1 MSLNLRQLVRGAHVK
16 KITRWFIRGL
26 FLVVVLWIVGVLAG
40 RVLLHVTMGQIIK
53 LTNSKVAFESI
64 DYDFD
69 GSVSLEKLVISPY
82 QKLSD
87 DDAIFKARA
96 VYARFGLGSLL
107 MLRPRLKEISLKDFT
122 FNAQHD
128 IDTDRWNFGA
138 LKTRRPKGRPG
149 QIPRIHLENG
159 MLKYSEVSN
168 GQIKRTA
175 TLPVNASFGFDE
187 KTSRG
192 YKFAVT
198 ASQRP
203 QLDRDTLTG
212 FVRPGQIVLNGRIP
226 PIDMSAFGR
235 TWQVNALDAEFNYDR
250 RWNYLLKLN
259 VVDLRSAFTRTTDT
273 ASFEALSPLKSSG
286 PIAALLR
293 FFKKYQPAGQ
303 VNINLIA
310 SGNLGKLGETV
321 LDGKVYCQDA
331 SICHRGFPY
340 TVEHMT
346 GRLDFTQNSVVLN
359 NLCGYH
365 DDVELFF
372 NGFSREFGPNRRY
385 DVRITSDNM
394 ALEDDL
400 YQALNPKQKK
410 FWTSFSPNGLAAIDY
425 RLSRYPPEDKER
437 NLTVRLL
444 DANAVYSSFPYPLKN
459 LTGALLFSYDTV
471 TASELVSEANDTRIT
486 ITGRAT
492 ACRTD
497 RPICDISVRAENVP
511 LDSTLAAALP
521 PGQKD
526 FYEELQMDGSA
537 DADIKVFTPEQ
548 DLSPTTFVADV
559 SFKETSLTAP
569 VLRFA
574 EYKETPLDSP
584 EKDQP
589 VLTFSD
595 TSGKAVFTPDLVSIE
610 DFAGQSKIGPI
621 SMTGQI
627 RPGDQNRP
635 PQYDLLLHTSKVQI
649 NDDLID
655 MLPAPMTKM
664 VSELRPEGK
673 VNLNIELS
681 RTGMDDRPDYKITVD
696 CLHNSI
702 NSRKFLYPITD
713 VTGCLTIT
721 KDGIALDD
729 IVATPPNNVHVISD
743 TSAVKIDGQI
753 MLADNGYD
761 SADPEL
767 SNCNVALA
775 AESLKVKGATLSNL
789 TTAIC
794 YDPNRQHWLAKNLI
808 ADCYGGRLAGKLE
821 VRHPTQTASEY
832 LLQTGFDN
840 VDLRQ
845 FLADITQKQDPN
857 FSNNDTTGTMR
868 GSLNVA
874 WQTGRSLPRIGR
886 CCLEITDMK
895 VGKLSPLAKL
905 LFVLKLTGPTDF
917 AFEKMLVDAYIN
929 HNKVFIE
936 SFDLSGDA
944 IAFCGSG
951 SLDMKSW
958 DIDLTLTARGKRLAT
973 AEPSVLQSLPDALG
987 GGVVRMEVTGNV
999 YDPQVR
1005 TRTLPV
1011 IADSLN
1017 IFGSKPAEKK

>member
-1 MSLNLRQLVRGAHVK
+1 MSLSLRQFVRGAHAG
-16 KITRWFIRGL
+16 KIIRWLIRGL
-26 FLVVVLWIVGVLAG
+26 FVVVLLWIVGVLTG
-40 RVLLHVTMGQIIK
+40 RALLHVTMGQIIK

-69 GSVSLEKLVISPY
+69 GSVSLEKLVIRPY
-82 QKLSD
+82 QKLSH

-107 MLRPRLKEISLKDFT
+107 MLRPRLRELSLKDFT

-128 IDTDRWNFGA
+128 IDTDRWNVGTLRA
-138 LKTRRPKGRPG
+138 RPPKGRPG
-149 QIPRIHLENG
+149 KIPRIHLENG
-159 MLKYSEVSN
+159 TLKYSEVSN

-187 KTSRG
+187 KTPRG
-192 YKFAVT
+192 YRFTVT

-203 QLDRDTLTG
+203 QLDRDTLIG
-212 FVRPGQIVLNGRIP
+212 FVRSGQIVLNGRIP

-235 TWQVNALDAEFNYDR
+235 TWQVNALDAELNYDR

-259 VVDLRSAFTRTTDT
+259 VIDLRSAFTGTTDT
-273 ASFEALSPLKSSG
+273 ASFEALSPLKNSG
-286 PIAALLR
+286 PIASLLR
-293 FFKKYQPAGQ
+293 FFEKYHPAGKI
-303 VNINLIA
+303 NINMMA
-310 SGNLGKLGETV
+310 SGNLRKLGGTV
-321 LDGKVYCQDA
+321 LNGKVYCQDA
-331 SICHRGFPY
+331 SICHRKFPY
-340 TVEHMT
+340 TVEHIT
-346 GRLDFTQNSVVLN
+346 GRVDFTEKSVVLN
-359 NLCGYH
+359 NLRGYH
-365 DDVELFF
+365 DDVKLSF
-372 NGFSREFGPNRRY
+372 NGFSREFGPNRKY

-394 ALEDDL
+394 ALENDL
-400 YQALNPKQKK
+400 YQALNPRHKK
-410 FWTSFSPNGLAAIDY
+410 FWSLFSPTGLAAIDY
-425 RLSRYPPEDKER
+425 RLSHYPPDDKDR

-444 DANAVYSSFPYPLKN
+444 EANAAYSSFPYPLKN

-471 TASELVSEANDTRIT
+471 AASELVSETNDTKIT
-486 ITGRAT
+486 INGQAT

-497 RPICDISVRAENVP
+497 RPICDFSVKAENVS

-521 PGQKD
+521 PAQKD
-526 FYEELQMDGSA
+526 FYNELQMAGSA

-559 SFKETSLTAP
+559 SFKETSLTAHA
-569 VLRFA
+569 LRFA
-574 EYKETPLDSP
+574 EYKETPSDSTKEDRP
-584 EKDQP
+584 A
-589 VLTFSD
+589 LTFSD
-595 TSGKAVFTPDLVSIE
+595 ASGKTVFTPDLVSIE
-610 DFAGQSKIGPI
+610 DFSGLSKLGPV

-627 RPGDQNRP
+627 RPGDQNQP
-635 PQYDLLLHTSKVQI
+635 PQYDLQLYTSKVQI
-649 NDDLID
+649 NNDLID
-655 MLPAPMTKM
+655 MLPAPMTNV

-673 VNLNIELS
+673 INLKIELS
-681 RTGMDDRPDYKITVD
+681 RAEMEDRPDYKITVD
-696 CLHNSI
+696 CLRNSI
-702 NSRKFLYPITD
+702 NSSKFLYPITD

-743 TSAVKIDGQI
+743 TAAVKIDGQI

-761 SADPEL
+761 SAVTGL
-767 SNCNVALA
+767 SNCNVTLA

-789 TTAIC
+789 RTAIC
-794 YDPNRQHWLAKNLI
+794 YDPNRHNWLAKNLI
-808 ADCYGGRLAGKLE
+808 ADCYGGRLAGKLQ
-821 VRHPTQTASEY
+821 VRHPTQTGSEY
-832 LLQTGFDN
+832 LLQTGFEN

-845 FLADITQKQDPN
+845 FLADIKQKGAPDPN
-857 FSNNDTTGTMR
+857 TTGKMR

-874 WQTGRSLPRIGR
+874 WQTGSSLPRIGR

-905 LFVLKLTGPTDF
+905 LFVMELSGPTEF
-917 AFEKMLVDAYIN
+917 AFKKMLIDAYIN
-929 HNKVFIE
+929 HNKVFIQ

-999 YDPQVR
+999 YDPQVE
-1005 TRTLPV
+1005 TRALPV
-1011 IADSLN
+1011 IADSLH
-1017 IFGSKPAEKK
+1017 ILGTKSAEKK

>member
-1 MSLNLRQLVRGAHVK
+1 MSLSLRQLVRGAHAR
-16 KITRWFIRGL
+16 KITRWLIRVLFI
-26 FLVVVLWIVGVLAG
+26 VVVLWAVGVLTG
-40 RVLLHVTMGQIIK
+40 RALLHVTMGQIIK
-53 LTNSKVAFESI
+53 LTSSKVAFESI
-64 DYDFD
+64 DYNFD

-87 DDAIFKARA
+87 DDAILKARA
-96 VYARFGLGSLL
+96 VYARFGVGSLL
-107 MLRPRLKEISLKDFT
+107 LLRPRLKELRLKDFT

-128 IDTDRWNFGA
+128 IDTDRWNFAA
-138 LKTRRPKGRPG
+138 LKTRPPKGRPG
-149 QIPRIHLENG
+149 KIPRIHLENG
-159 MLKYSEVSN
+159 TLKYSEVSN

-192 YKFAVT
+192 YSFAVT
-198 ASQRP
+198 ASQNP
-203 QLDRDTLTG
+203 QLDRNTLTG
-212 FVRPGQIVLNGRIP
+212 FVRPGQIVLTGRIP

-273 ASFEALSPLKSSG
+273 TAFEGLTPLKSSG
-286 PIAALLR
+286 PVAALLR
-293 FFKKYQPAGQ
+293 FFHKYRPAGK
-303 VNINLIA
+303 VNINLMA
-310 SGNLGKLGETV
+310 SGSLGKLGESV
-321 LDGKVYCQDA
+321 LSGKVYCQDA
-331 SICHRGFPY
+331 SICHRRFPY

-346 GRLDFTQNSVVLN
+346 GRVDFTQNSVVLN

-372 NGFSREFGPNRRY
+372 NGFSREFGPNRKY

-394 ALEDDL
+394 ALENDL
-400 YQALNPKQKK
+400 YQALKPRQKK
-410 FWTSFSPNGLAAIDY
+410 FWTSFSPTGLAAIDY
-425 RLSRYPPEDKER
+425 RLSHYPPEDKDR
-437 NLTVRLL
+437 NLTVQLL
-444 DANAVYSSFPYPLKN
+444 DANAAYSNFPYPLKN

-471 TASELVSEANDTRIT
+471 TASELVSEANDTKIT
-486 ITGRAT
+486 INGQAT

-497 RPICDISVRAENVP
+497 RPICDISVKAENVP

-526 FYEELQMDGSA
+526 LYGELQMAGSA
-537 DADIKVFTPEQ
+537 DADIKIFTPKQ

-559 SFKETSLTAP
+559 SFKETYLTAP
-569 VLRFA
+569 MLRFA
-574 EYKETPLDSP
+574 ERKETPSDSP
-584 EKDQP
+584 KKDQP
-589 VLTFSD
+589 ALTFSD
-595 TSGKAVFTPDLVSIE
+595 VSGKAVFTPDLVSIE
-610 DFAGQSKIGPI
+610 DFAGQSKLGPV

-627 RPGDQNRP
+627 RLGDQNQP
-635 PQYDLLLHTSKVQI
+635 PEYDLLLHTSKVQI

-655 MLPAPMTKM
+655 MLPAPMTKI

-673 VNLNIELS
+673 VNLKIELS
-681 RTGMDDRPDYKITVD
+681 RAGMDDRPDYKITVD
-696 CLHNSI
+696 CLSNSI
-702 NSRKFLYPITD
+702 NSSKFLYPITD

-753 MLADNGYD
+753 MLADNGYN
-761 SADPEL
+761 SANPEL
-767 SNCNVALA
+767 SNCNVALV

-789 TTAIC
+789 RTAIC
-794 YDPNRQHWLAKNLI
+794 YDPNRQNWLAKNLI

-821 VRHPTQTASEY
+821 VRHPTQTGSEY

-840 VDLRQ
+840 VDLKQ
-845 FLADITQKQDPN
+845 FLADIKQKEAPDPN
-857 FSNNDTTGTMR
+857 TAGKMR

-958 DIDLTLTARGKRLAT
+958 DIDLTLTARGRRLAT

-987 GGVVRMEVTGNV
+987 GGVVRIEVTGNI
-999 YDPQVR
+999 YDPQVE
-1005 TRTLPV
+1005 TRTLPM
-1011 IADSLN
+1011 IADSLH
-1017 IFGSKPAEKK
+1017 ILGSKPTEKK